1 MKISVGTIALF
12 FSLFVQEC
20 VASSSKGKKSKT
32 EAPAPA
38 PGPPACPENEK
49 CATVCGVDEKC
60 PVCSE
65 GGSCRRLLDS
75 FGEGF
80 DFEGLLEERG
90 ADPHG
95 AFDVTQ
101 SLLSQEECNKLID
114 FSKAKA
120 SNMKEVR
127 VFGEG
132 QSQLAF
138 NRVPLDES
146 DLLQLISE
154 DSIQQISKAMNH
166 LPLTKFYLQ
175 EVLYDESQSG
185 GISLHMDRV
194 SMEGHGASMIV
205 LLGEEDAGADFIYV
219 TPQGLVAQEL
229 SIGDALVHYSDVLH
243 GVDNMKGHI
252 FSLHVESVEG
262 RDHVLSSLE
271 N

>member
-1 MKISVGTIALF
+1 M
-12 FSLFVQEC
+12 FVQEC
-20 VASSSKGKKSKT
+20 VASGSKGKKSKT

-49 CATVCGVDEKC
+49 CATVCGVDKKC
-60 PVCSE
+60 LVCISKE
-65 GGSCRRLLDS
+65 PCRRLLHS

-80 DFEGLLEERG
+80 DFEGLLEGRG

-95 AFDVTQ
+95 AFDVTE
-101 SLLSQEECNKLID
+101 SLLSQEECKNLIG
-114 FSKAKA
+114 FGKAKA
-120 SNMKEVR
+120 SNMKDVR
-127 VFGEG
+127 EG
-132 QSQLAF
+132 QSQLAL
-138 NRVPLDES
+138 NRVPLYES

-154 DSIQQISKAMNH
+154 DSIQQISKAMNY

-175 EVLYDESQSG
+175 EVIYDESQPG

-194 SMEGHGASMIV
+194 SMEGNGASMIV

-219 TPQGLVAQEL
+219 TPQGLVVQEL
-229 SIGDALVHYSDVLH
+229 TIGDALVHYSDVLH
-243 GVDNMKGHI
+243 GVDNMNGHI

-262 RDHVLSSLE
+262 RDHVLSSLK